1 MKRYAK
7 CSLDL
12 DANLKEENLAVFYFK
27 KAGEN
32 RDESLRENRVNLRIK
47 TNKKNIYR
55 YDTIMG
61 LEMRCELILKIIP
74 KNKHKILYY
83 KLIHDLSSLQYTA
96 KTFYLCVFVNL
107 SEKIT

>member
-32 RDESLRENRVNLRIK
+32 RDES
-47 TNKKNIYR
+47 
-55 YDTIMG
+55 
-61 LEMRCELILKIIP
+61 
-74 KNKHKILYY
+74 
-83 KLIHDLSSLQYTA
+83 
-96 KTFYLCVFVNL
+96 
-107 SEKIT
+107 